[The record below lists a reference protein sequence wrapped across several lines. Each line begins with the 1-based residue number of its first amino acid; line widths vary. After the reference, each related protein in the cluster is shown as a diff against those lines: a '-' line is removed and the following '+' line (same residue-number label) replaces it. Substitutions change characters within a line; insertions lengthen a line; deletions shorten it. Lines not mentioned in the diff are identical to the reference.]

1 MDDINRQKLDEEISR
16 VHEKLKVLSPDSDAY
31 EKVSNKLIRLTEL
44 ANKDD
49 EARNRVIIEREQIDA
64 QADLE
69 ASKRKVESERFEAE
83 LKFKEQ
89 IEREKLD
96 AEASL
101 EATKRGVESEK
112 FEAEI
117 KLKERDAKR
126 SWVQFTISAGVTVFT
141 FVGTW
146 IANRISQNRAEY
158 FEATGQAY
166 TSRFSKWLVKEPNHP
181 NPLLRN
187 IK

>member
-1 MDDINRQKLDEEISR
+1 MDDLNRNKLDEEISR
-16 VHEKLKVLSPDSDAY
+16 VHDKLKVLNPDTAEY
-31 EKVSNKLIRLTEL
+31 EKIANKLVKLTEL

-49 EARNRVIIEREQIDA
+49 EARNRYLIDK
-64 QADLE
+64 D
-69 ASKRKVESERFEAE
+69 R
-83 LKFKEQ
+83 
-89 IEREKLD
+89 LD

-101 EATKRGVESEK
+101 EAAKRGMESERL
-112 FEAEI
+112 EAEAR
-117 KLKERDAKR
+117 LKEQEAKR
-126 SWVQFTISAGVTVFT
+126 SWIQFGASCAVTVFT

-146 IANRISQNRAEY
+146 VVNRISQNHSEY

-187 IK
+187 INK